1 MDIVTILKKYI
12 KDDEDISYCKCKL
25 IFNKRESEYL
35 KFYQFGGEKKYN
47 IEEDNIEYQVDY
59 YQSVMS
65 DQTIIYIMNKN
76 KEDNRFPYCVML
88 TYTNNDNIHIE
99 IIETPIKCIN
109 INPETKYGDIMMK
122 IIKDYAKKNNFK
134 TITLDD
140 ESNYICKNTQFDS
153 KYSLKYGSVLT
164 SGQPWYYK
172 YDFVYID
179 KNHDI
184 VLYNQEKIKRL
195 KTTDLPFEILIYILS
210 SSILQKYILK
220 INSVHYVIF
229 LILLAKNIVMCFH

>member
-1 MDIVTILKKYI
+1 
-12 KDDEDISYCKCKL
+12 
-25 IFNKRESEYL
+25 
-35 KFYQFGGEKKYN
+35 
-47 IEEDNIEYQVDY
+47 
-59 YQSVMS
+59 
-65 DQTIIYIMNKN
+65 
-76 KEDNRFPYCVML
+76 
-88 TYTNNDNIHIE
+88 
-99 IIETPIKCIN
+99 
-109 INPETKYGDIMMK
+109 MK

-134 TITLDD
+134 TITLYD

-229 LILLAKNIVMCFH
+229 LILLAKNIVSKKYCDVFSLICLSIFDILQLKTYTNEKIKMICYF